1 MVSPLAIVTVTRNA
15 QVTIPKK
22 IREVLGIREGDRV
35 TIRVEG
41 ERVVLEKVTEDI
53 WLDCTDFLPED
64 FERVLEK
71 LRKNSRE
78 RFKRLGIT
86 P

>member
-1 MVSPLAIVTVTRNA
+1 MAIVTVTRNA

-35 TIRVEG
+35 TMRVEG
-41 ERVVLEKVTEDI
+41 ERVVLEKVTEDV
-53 WLDCTDFLPED
+53 WLDCTDFLPEE
-64 FERVLEK
+64 FEKVLEK
-71 LRKNSRE
+71 LRKDSRE
-78 RFKRLGIT
+78 RFKRLELT